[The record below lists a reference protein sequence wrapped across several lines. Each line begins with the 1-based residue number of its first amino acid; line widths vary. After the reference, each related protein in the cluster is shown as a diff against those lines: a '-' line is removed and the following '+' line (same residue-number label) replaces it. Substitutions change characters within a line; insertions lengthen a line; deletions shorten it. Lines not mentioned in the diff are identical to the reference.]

1 MRHEKDLAWKSCKAV
16 ALAYDLVYFVSVTKS
31 PIQDTPSAYLVGNVF
46 LFFSVFTCMYNT
58 SPIIS

>member
-46 LFFSVFTCMYNT
+46 LFSLYYLHV
-58 SPIIS
+58 